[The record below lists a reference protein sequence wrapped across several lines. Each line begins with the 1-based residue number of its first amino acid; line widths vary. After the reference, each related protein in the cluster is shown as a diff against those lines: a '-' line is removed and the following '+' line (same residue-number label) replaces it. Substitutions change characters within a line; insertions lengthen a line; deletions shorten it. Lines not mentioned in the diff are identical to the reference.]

1 MRFPQPPEVGPFRRE
16 AWRSPVRGPWLTSVL
31 GSALLPL
38 IVICAVTGFLSH
50 LAYDPALGA
59 NSPLGPGA
67 GLDLRLFEWPTSPA
81 WLYAVV
87 QGLHVGSG
95 LVAIPILVAK
105 LWSVIP
111 KLWERPAVRSPAHAL
126 ERLSLALLV
135 GGALFVFATGVLN
148 IQVWR
153 PWSFSF
159 IPAHYYAAFIFLA
172 ALALHLVLKL
182 PVVLRTFRREGVVAP
197 ARQSRAATR
206 PEPADA
212 GLTAPT
218 SPGPTTISRRGLLG
232 TVGAGSAA
240 LGVMAAGQS
249 IGGPLRPLALR
260 APRGGEYG
268 DGPNDFPI
276 NKTANAAGITRD
288 RVGPGW
294 RLRLEGARRR
304 SLSRA
309 ELAAMPQR
317 AARLP
322 IACVEGWSTTQEW
335 EGVPLRDLAAMVGVG
350 DDDEELL
357 VESLQK
363 GGAFSSVVLAP
374 NQVANPDSLL
384 ALRVNGADL
393 TLDHGF
399 PARIVVP
406 AAPGV
411 HCTKWVERMTFG
423 RA

>member
-31 GSALLPL
+31 GSSLLPL

-50 LAYDPALGA
+50 LAYDPELGE
-59 NSPLGPGA
+59 NSSIGA
-67 GLDLRLFEWPTSPA
+67 GSGLDLKLFLWPTTPV

-95 LVAIPILVAK
+95 LVAIPILLAK

-111 KLWERPAVRSPAHAL
+111 KLWERPAVRSAAHAL
-126 ERLSLALLV
+126 ERISLALLV

-153 PWSFSF
+153 PWSFAF
-159 IPAHYYAAFIFLA
+159 VPAHYYAAFIFLG
-172 ALALHLVLKL
+172 ALALHLAVKL
-182 PVVLRTFRREGVVAP
+182 PVVRNTFRREGVVAP
-197 ARQSRAATR
+197 LRESREATR

-218 SPGPTTISRRGLLG
+218 SPGPTTVSRRGLLG
-232 TVGAGSAA
+232 AVGAGSAA
-240 LGVMAAGQS
+240 LGLMAAGQS
-249 IGGPLRPLALR
+249 IGGPLRPLALL

-276 NKTANAAGITRD
+276 NRTAEAAGIGRD
-288 RVGPGW
+288 RIGPGW
-294 RLRLEGARRR
+294 RLRLAGGRERA
-304 SLSRA
+304 LSRD
-309 ELAAMPQR
+309 ELLAMPQTQ
-317 AARLP
+317 ARLP

-335 EGVPLRDLAAMVGVG
+335 QGVPLRDLARLAGAG
-350 DDDEELL
+350 QEEDVF
-357 VESLQK
+357 VESLQR
-363 GGAFSSVVLAP
+363 GGAFSSVVLAG
-374 NQVANPDSLL
+374 NQVSNPDSLL

-393 TLDHGF
+393 SLDHGF
-399 PARIVVP
+399 PARIIVP

-411 HCTKWVERMTFG
+411 HCTKWVDRMTFG
-423 RA
+423 QV

>member
-1 MRFPQPPEVGPFRRE
+1 VRLPQPPAVGPFRRA
-16 AWRSPVRGPWLTSVL
+16 AWQSPVRGPWLTSLL

-38 IVICAVTGFLSH
+38 IVICGVTGFLSH
-50 LAYDPALGA
+50 VAYDPELGE
-59 NSPLGPGA
+59 NSSIGAGA
-67 GLDLRLFEWPTSPA
+67 GLDLKLFLWPSTPA

-111 KLWERPAVRSPAHAL
+111 KLWERPAVRSAAHAL

-159 IPAHYYAAFIFLA
+159 VPAHYYAAFIFLA
-172 ALALHLVLKL
+172 ALALHLVVKL
-182 PVVLRTFRREGVVAP
+182 PVVRRTFKREGVVAP
-197 ARQSRAATR
+197 LRESRDATR

-218 SPGPTTISRRGLLG
+218 EPGPTTISRRGLLG
-232 TVGAGSAA
+232 AVGAGSAA
-240 LGVMAAGQS
+240 LGLLAAGQS
-249 IGGPLRPLALR
+249 IGGPLRPLALL

-276 NKTANAAGITRD
+276 NKTAEAAGIARD
-288 RVGPGW
+288 RAGSGW
-294 RLRLEGARRR
+294 RLRLAGARER
-304 SLSRA
+304 SLSRD
-309 ELAAMPQR
+309 ELLAMPQTS
-317 AARLP
+317 AKLP

-335 EGVPLRDLAAMVGVG
+335 QGVPLRDLARLAGAAE
-350 DDDEELL
+350 DDHVF
-357 VESLQK
+357 VESLQR
-363 GGAFSSVVLAP
+363 GGAFSSVVLAA
-374 NQVANPDSLL
+374 NQVSNPHSLL

-393 TLDHGF
+393 SLDHGS
-399 PARIVVP
+399 PARVIVP

-411 HCTKWVERMTFG
+411 HCTKWVGRMTFG
-423 RA
+423 RM